1 MKKKFIGIPIFLYL
15 LLSVNITT
23 CAPKAIPKKE
33 DILKPSNQEQAS
45 TKPSQKAHPKFK
57 KAIHEEYTDSKQ
69 CILKQIASDSR
80 IDIADHKT
88 IIENYANL
96 YLNKTEPCQ
105 SPACDTTA
113 CKNRL
118 KQIKQITFT
127 QAENDLI
134 KQAIDNA
141 LKKTSP
147 EVRETLRSS
156 GQSGDIEIKSIKTLL
171 RNTANLLARKQ

>member
-23 CAPKAIPKKE
+23 CATTKPTEKA
-33 DILKPSNQEQAS
+33 QAQAS

-171 RNTANLLARKQ
+171 RNTANLLARKKGSI